1 MEKLP
6 KLNTEEIESQEQF
19 AEAIEQAKQLYG
31 EIKKFADRETINR
44 EEYILVENLA
54 AALSSK
60 LVLIPNEIRLANGL
74 PGGTIFAPREAANE
88 DRYQVAA

>member
-19 AEAIEQAKQLYG
+19 AEALEQAEQLYS

-60 LVLIPNEIRLANGL
+60 LALIPNEIRLANGL